1 MLRGEID
8 LIYKITDKT
17 MTENLTRKFQQLQE
31 ERTKTFHQLDED
43 HKVFLSTA
51 PEYENG
57 FDDYKKAV
65 NESTE
70 RFKFISKEIIRI
82 RETLEQ
88 DPTAAKIAS
97 LIGKVQELEE
107 NKLRIVC
114 DLQLARFVIVHQ
126 VQFEC
131 ISIVDNK
138 PWTILVMISAR
149 RTQI

>member
-1 MLRGEID
+1 
-8 LIYKITDKT
+8 
-17 MTENLTRKFQQLQE
+17 MTENLTKRFQQLQE

-43 HKVFLSTA
+43 HKIFLSCA
-51 PEYENG
+51 PNYENG

-88 DPTAAKIAS
+88 DSSAAQIAKF
-97 LIGKVQELEE
+97 IGRVQELEE

-114 DLQLARFVIVHQ
+114 DLQLARYCVSPQ
-126 VQFEC
+126 VG
-131 ISIVDNK
+131 
-138 PWTILVMISAR
+138 WTP
-149 RTQI
+149 